1 LRLLFTLFI
10 HTPTIHV
17 FGGACNFQ
25 HNLLLLTFLEYGLW
39 NNGLRIGGSIAFPLS
54 VDEPTK
60 LFLDPKKLVAKNGLA
75 K

>member
-1 LRLLFTLFI
+1 MACE
-10 HTPTIHV
+10 TID
-17 FGGACNFQ
+17 
-25 HNLLLLTFLEYGLW
+25 
-39 NNGLRIGGSIAFPLS
+39 GSATFPLS